1 MRISTKGRYGTRAM
15 LTLAGRY
22 GQGLTPACQI
32 ASEQDIPIRYLE
44 NLLGV
49 LRSAGLVV
57 SERGKRGG
65 YLLARQ
71 PDQITLHDVLSP
83 LEESLDVVHCTAAG
97 DNCERSS
104 ICATRQVWLE
114 LKEATDR
121 ILQRTTLADL
131 VQRVEA
137 LDEIRQGTPG
147 AKI

>member
-1 MRISTKGRYGTRAM
+1 MRISTRGRYGTRAM
-15 LTLAGRY
+15 MTLASKY
-22 GQGLTPACQI
+22 GQGRTPANQI
-32 ASEQDIPIRYLE
+32 AAEQGIPIRYLE

-57 SERGKRGG
+57 SGRGVYGG

-97 DNCERSS
+97 DSCERSS
-104 ICATRQVWLE
+104 ICVTREIWVE

-131 VQRVEA
+131 VQRMATLE
-137 LDEIRQGTPG
+137 EIRQSTPS

>member
-15 LTLAGRY
+15 LTLASKY
-22 GQGLTPACQI
+22 GQERTPASQI
-32 ASEQDIPIRYLE
+32 AAEHGIPIRFLE
-44 NLLGV
+44 NILGV

-57 SERGKRGG
+57 SGRGKRGG

-97 DNCERSS
+97 DSCERSS
-104 ICATRQVWLE
+104 ICATREVWVE
-114 LKEATDR
+114 MKEATDR

-131 VQRVEA
+131 VQRVATLE
-137 LDEIRQGTPG
+137 EIRQGSPG

>member
-22 GQGLTPACQI
+22 GQGLTSAGQI
-32 ASEQDIPIRYLE
+32 AADQDIPIRYLE

-49 LRSAGLVV
+49 LRSAGLVN

-65 YLLARQ
+65 YLLAR
-71 PDQITLHDVLSP
+71 PPSEITLHDVLSP
-83 LEESLDVVHCTAAG
+83 LEESLDVVHCTAAE
-97 DNCERSS
+97 DSCERTS
-104 ICATRQVWLE
+104 ICATRQVWME

-121 ILQRTTLADL
+121 ILNRTTLADL

-137 LDEIRQGTPG
+137 MDKIRQGTPG
-147 AKI
+147 AQI